1 MFTLFSD
8 QWGRNCEGIHR
19 RELLRVGSLGMAGLT
34 LSNWSRAKAQ
44 SPTDFVRDKSIVIL
58 NLQGG
63 PTQIETFDPK
73 MTAPSEYRAMF
84 GETRTS
90 LSGVTFGSHFPRLA
104 AMADRLAIV
113 RSYRHGISSHGVAA
127 KHVMAGGN
135 STGAQ
140 MGSIYARIAGM
151 TNPETGMPVNSV
163 VPPASLGESYK
174 KYGGAGDRVT
184 STGSLP
190 ASYRPFDPSAGS
202 ELLNNMKLTI
212 PENRL
217 GDRRTLLGYLDR
229 FKRNFE
235 GTTTLQGSEQFEQQA
250 FDVILGGIS
259 NAFDMS
265 SENPN
270 LVERYDTSMYEIPQ
284 RLFDKRTAI
293 NKQLPV
299 SHSPAA
305 LGRQMLMTRR
315 LLESGCRF
323 ITVTNNG
330 WDMHGIHEYEIAD
343 GMPLLGPA
351 VDRAVSAFLEDLAS
365 RGMTDDVL
373 LVITG
378 EFGRTPRINKD
389 LGRDHWGN
397 LCTLA
402 FAGGGLPMGQVI
414 GKSDKNAA
422 APASDPISSSN
433 LLGTIMHYL
442 LDIGKVRLLSGIPT
456 EISRALEQS
465 TPIRELIS

>member
-1 MFTLFSD
+1 
-8 QWGRNCEGIHR
+8 
-19 RELLRVGSLGMAGLT
+19 
-34 LSNWSRAKAQ
+34 
-44 SPTDFVRDKSIVIL
+44 
-58 NLQGG
+58 
-63 PTQIETFDPK
+63 
-73 MTAPSEYRAMF
+73 
-84 GETRTS
+84 
-90 LSGVTFGSHFPRLA
+90 
-104 AMADRLAIV
+104 
-113 RSYRHGISSHGVAA
+113 
-127 KHVMAGGN
+127 
-135 STGAQ
+135 
-140 MGSIYARIAGM
+140 
-151 TNPETGMPVNSV
+151 
-163 VPPASLGESYK
+163 
-174 KYGGAGDRVT
+174 
-184 STGSLP
+184 
-190 ASYRPFDPSAGS
+190 
-202 ELLNNMKLTI
+202 MKLTI

-265 SENPN
+265 NENPN

-299 SHSPAA
+299 RHSPAA
-305 LGRQMLMTRR
+305 RGRQMLMTRR